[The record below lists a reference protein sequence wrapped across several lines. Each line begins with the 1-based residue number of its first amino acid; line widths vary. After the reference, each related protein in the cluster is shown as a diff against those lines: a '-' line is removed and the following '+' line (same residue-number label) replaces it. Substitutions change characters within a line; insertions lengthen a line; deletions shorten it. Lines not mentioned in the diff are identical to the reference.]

1 MKWKYIKVMI
11 PPTCTWCF
19 LICVSVGLNLHCT
32 NIYADLLKTSPA
44 CKATADTLPHVPADS
59 RLKLW
64 WPIKAYWRSV
74 RRGLVGVTLA
84 VSRGHEHGAVT
95 VLALWAATET
105 PLQGRWATG
114 QEISWLAS
122 NTITG
127 RSGAPHFTGNRS
139 GIIRPSFHPL
149 THCYLCLKD
158 VPSSTQA
165 PVPLCPP
172 LSPRRCA
179 TSPQALVQQ
188 QLGGGITR
196 ETQCPP
202 THTLAV
208 GEAVKNNFAVYNPLL
223 MKNVQNLGCAHCD
236 FEMIK

>member
-149 THCYLCLKD
+149 THCGAICVSKMYR
-158 VPSSTQA
+158 PA
-165 PVPLCPP
+165 PRH
-172 LSPRRCA
+172 LSPSVPATVRYEPPGFSAATAGRGNHERDTMPPHTHSGSGGSSKKQFCSLQSTVDEKCA
-179 TSPQALVQQ
+179 EF
-188 QLGGGITR
+188 GM
-196 ETQCPP
+196 C
-202 THTLAV
+202 TLW
-208 GEAVKNNFAVYNPLL
+208 LW
-223 MKNVQNLGCAHCD
+223 D
-236 FEMIK
+236 D